1 MAVQGADVFMFFD
14 KENRQKKKIQKQ
26 KRKEKYDKVYALHE
40 KAAFLCYIND
50 AYPEKYDGVVSMKL
64 EGVVAKGTG
73 QLEDVFLLFDCEGRK
88 KAVITMEELYCGN
101 NSVNQLEGG
110 DKRVA
115 LYPREQEVPYCAG
128 DILCKLKDEKGV

>member
-1 MAVQGADVFMFFD
+1 MFYD
-14 KENRQKKKIQKQ
+14 KAYRQKKKVEKQ
-26 KRKEKYDKVYALHE
+26 KRQEKYAKVYALHE
-40 KAAFLCYIND
+40 KAVFLCYIND

-64 EGVVAKGTG
+64 EGVVAKGVG
-73 QLEDVFLLFDCEGRK
+73 QLEDSFLLFDCEGRK

-115 LYPREQEVPYCAG
+115 LYPREQGVPYCAG
-128 DILCKLKDEKGV
+128 DILCKLKNEEGV